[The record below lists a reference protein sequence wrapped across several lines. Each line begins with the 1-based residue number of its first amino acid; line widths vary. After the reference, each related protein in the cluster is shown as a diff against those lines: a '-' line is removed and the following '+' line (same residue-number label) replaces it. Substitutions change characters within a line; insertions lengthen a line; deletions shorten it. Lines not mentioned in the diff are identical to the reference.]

1 MTAGGRVTIV
11 GHDASR
17 SGAPLQL
24 ETSLRWA
31 TTQLAGQVSL
41 VLLRG
46 GPLVERYRAL
56 VPVRVLDDPA
66 RRLLD
71 RLASGADGVERAVR
85 VAGGLRALMVGPGR
99 RTVDGTVVAN
109 TLAAL
114 PAAAAMASHARLV
127 VHVHELDHV
136 ADRVLPPGPTRT
148 RLVDRVDLF
157 VAAGAPVARMLERR
171 WGIDGRRIAV
181 IEPFIDPV
189 VAPDGDER
197 DGRGDGG
204 APLVVSV
211 GALSHRKGTDRFVDL
226 MTMVCTGPTAPTGRW
241 IGGDPDTTVGAE
253 LRRDLSRGGLDGLV
267 EVTGERHDVAAIVS
281 HAAVVVS
288 TAREDPFPLGVLEA
302 AALDRPV
309 VAFDSGGAAE
319 VLRASGN
326 ADWVVPMGDTV
337 AMHDRVAGLLGAPE
351 EAARRGRVLGD
362 HVRSRHLTDR
372 VAPELWALL
381 TGGAVDGTDVTGAG

>member
-1 MTAGGRVTIV
+1 MTAGGLVTFV

-31 TTQLAGQVSL
+31 TTHLDAELSL

-46 GPLVERYRAL
+46 GPLVERYRSL

-71 RLASGADGVERAVR
+71 RLASGADGVERAGSL
-85 VAGGLRALMVGPGR
+85 AGVLRALMVGPGR
-99 RTVDGTVVAN
+99 RIAEGAVVAN

-114 PAAAAMASHARLV
+114 PAAAALASHARLV
-127 VHVHELDHV
+127 AHVHELDHV
-136 ADRVLPPGPTRT
+136 ADRVLPPGPTRA
-148 RLVDRVDLF
+148 RLLGRVDLF

-171 WGIDGRRIAV
+171 WGIDGHRIAV
-181 IEPFIDPV
+181 VEPFIDPV
-189 VAPDGDER
+189 PGSTVEVGPGE
-197 DGRGDGG
+197 

-211 GALSHRKGTDRFVDL
+211 GATSHRKGTDRFVDL
-226 MTMVCTGPTAPTGRW
+226 MAMVCAGPSAPTGQW
-241 IGGDPDTTVGAE
+241 IGGDPDGTVAAE
-253 LRRDLSRGGLDGLV
+253 MRRDLARGGLERLV
-267 EVTGERHDVAAIVS
+267 RLVGERDDVVS
-281 HAAVVVS
+281 LVSRAAVVVS

-326 ADWVVPMGDTV
+326 GDWAVPVGDTV
-337 AMHDRVAGLLGAPE
+337 ALHDRVAALLADPA
-351 EAARRGRVLGD
+351 EASRRGRVLGA
-362 HVRSRHLTDR
+362 HVRSRHLTDQ
-372 VAPELWALL
+372 VAPDLWALL
-381 TGGAVDGTDVTGAG
+381 VDGAGS

>member
-31 TTQLAGQVSL
+31 STHLDAELSL

-46 GPLVERYRAL
+46 GPLVERYRSRI
-56 VPVRVLDDPA
+56 PVRVLDDPA

-71 RLASGADGVERAVR
+71 RLACGVDGIDRAGRAAGTVR
-85 VAGGLRALMVGPGR
+85 VLMMGPGR
-99 RTVDGTVVAN
+99 RIDEGTIVAN

-114 PAAAAMASHARLV
+114 PAAAALAAGARLV
-127 VHVHELDHV
+127 AHVHELDHV
-136 ADRVLPPGPTRT
+136 ADRVLPAGPTRR
-148 RLVDRVDLF
+148 RLLDRVDLF
-157 VAAGAPVARMLERR
+157 IAAGHPVARMLDRR
-171 WGIDGRRIAV
+171 WGIDRDRIAV
-181 IEPFIDPV
+181 VEPFIDPV
-189 VAPDGDER
+189 DPVVGSTAQRAAGE
-197 DGRGDGG
+197 

-211 GALSHRKGTDRFVDL
+211 GATSHRKGTDRFVDL
-226 MTMVCTGPTAPTGRW
+226 MAMVCAGPSAPEGAW
-241 IGGDPDTTVGAE
+241 IGGDPGGTVGAE
-253 LRRDLSRGGLDGLV
+253 MRHDLSRGGLEARVGLV
-267 EVTGERHDVAAIVS
+267 GERDDVVSMVSAAD
-281 HAAVVVS
+281 VVVS

-326 ADWVVPMGDTV
+326 GDWVVPVGDTI
-337 AMHDRVAGLLGAPE
+337 AMHDRVATVLAGPD
-351 EAARRGRVLGD
+351 EAARRGRALGD
-362 HVRSRHLTDR
+362 HVRSRHLTAQ
-372 VAPELWALL
+372 VAPDLWALL
-381 TGGAVDGTDVTGAG
+381 MGGAVDGPRFTGAS